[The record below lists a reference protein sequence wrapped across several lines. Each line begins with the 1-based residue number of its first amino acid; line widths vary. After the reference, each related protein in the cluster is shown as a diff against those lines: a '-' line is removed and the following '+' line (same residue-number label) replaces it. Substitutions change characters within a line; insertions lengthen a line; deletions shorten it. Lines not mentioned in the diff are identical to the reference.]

1 VDNDIEST
9 IICEDT
15 TDLIEID
22 PLCRKKFKN
31 PKIGYLNINT
41 LQNKIVDLRS
51 IAKDIDFA
59 FLAISETKLND
70 SYPSAQF
77 LIDGYYNPHEFRRDR
92 PYNSGG
98 GLLVYIRKGIPCK
111 RLMKFEHP
119 GIEAIIVE
127 IQIGSRKWCVI
138 SIYRSEDVTPGIF
151 IEKLSQSVDQI
162 LDSYENLIILGDINI
177 NSFDKSASK
186 FRHLGTFC
194 DTYGMTNLVKEPTCF
209 QSETPTSIDV
219 ILTNKPRSFMHTKSI
234 VNGLSDFHSL
244 IMTMLKAQVSK
255 LDPVQI
261 NYRNFK
267 DFDEIAFKLELSQ
280 SLNAIDFDQDTNDYN
295 KFLAIFQGSLERHAP
310 MKSKTLR
317 GNDAPFMTNALRRE
331 IKHRSRLRN
340 IARKENTG
348 EAKRAYCSQRNKCT
362 KLRRASIKSYFKRG
376 LSMGRNSKS
385 YWKTISPFLTNKGTH
400 GNEDYIL
407 EENNVLVRDPNSI
420 GDIFIEYYTNIVEHA
435 TGIPPVNIPS
445 PENGDL
451 IDTILSHYES
461 HPSILSIQNM
471 DLNSTFKLPLAN
483 EKDIENIIKNLDTSK
498 AMGIDNIPARLVK
511 QSADVIY
518 RPLTKILNKSIEKDN
533 FPDPMQIGKI
543 TPVYKSGKENSRLN
557 KKDYRPVSVLTVFS
571 KIFERYILNQMLE
584 HVNTILSD
592 KISAYRKGY
601 SSQHVL
607 LKLTE
612 EWRKHLDRNQ
622 IVGAV
627 LMDLSKAFDCIPHD
641 LLIAKLSA
649 YGFDKNTLKFFLSYL
664 KGRKQSVN
672 IKGKLSS
679 FMDVLAGVPQG
690 SILGPVIFNIFINDM
705 QNIFDKCCLN
715 NYADDNTLDTH
726 ASTVPE
732 LVDSLEKD
740 SQKAINWFKSNH
752 MIANPDKFKAIIIT
766 KNGSDTSGI
775 ELKINDDIIHT
786 QKEVMLVGV
795 TLDNKLSLAPHISTI
810 CKRAAN
816 QLNSIKRLNKHFD
829 AETKKHFV
837 RTYVLSHFNYCPL
850 VWHFCGNG
858 SIHKMEKIQERA
870 LRFVFNDYTS
880 EYKDML
886 QRNGESTL
894 YLKRVRIMAQEVYK
908 AINNQSPKY
917 VKELLSERNSRYS
930 NRRPLDLY
938 IPRVNQEKFG
948 YKSYTFE
955 APSVWNSLDLE
966 IRKAENLN
974 DFKKLIN
981 SWTGPS
987 CRCNFCNNSGDELLF

>member
-111 RLMKFEHP
+111 RLRKFEHP
-119 GIEAIIVE
+119 DIEAIIVE

-151 IEKLSQSVDQI
+151 IEKLSKSVDQI

>member
-1 VDNDIEST
+1 MDNDIEST

-111 RLMKFEHP
+111 RLRKFEHP
-119 GIEAIIVE
+119 DIEAIIVE

>member
-1 VDNDIEST
+1 
-9 IICEDT
+9 
-15 TDLIEID
+15 
-22 PLCRKKFKN
+22 LCKKKFKN

-41 LQNKIVDLRS
+41 LQNKIVDLQS
-51 IAKDIDFA
+51 IAHDIDFT
-59 FLAISETKLND
+59 FLAVAETKLND

-77 LIDGYYNPHEFRRDR
+77 FIDGYYSPHEFRRDR

-98 GLLVYIRKGIPCK
+98 GLLLYIKKGIPCK

-119 GIEAIIVE
+119 DIEAIIVE
-127 IQIGSRKWCVI
+127 IQIGNRKWCVI
-138 SIYRSEDVTPGIF
+138 SIYRSEDVTPGVF

-162 LDSYENLIILGDINI
+162 LDSFESLIIIGDINI
-177 NSFDKSASK
+177 NSLDKSTPK
-186 FRHLGTFC
+186 FKHLGDFC

-209 QSETPTSIDV
+209 QSESPTSIDV

-244 IMTMLKAQVSK
+244 IMTMFKAHVSK
-255 LDPVQI
+255 LEPIQI

-267 DFDEIAFKLELSQ
+267 DFDDIAFQLELSQ
-280 SLNAIDFDQDTNDYN
+280 SLNEIDFELDSNDFD
-295 KFLAIFQGSLERHAP
+295 KFLAIFQASLEMHAP
-310 MKSKTLR
+310 MKSKTIR

-331 IKHRSRLRN
+331 IKQRSRLRN
-340 IARKENTG
+340 IARKQNTG

-362 KLRRASIKSYFKRG
+362 KLRRANIKSYFKNG
-376 LSMGRNSKS
+376 LSKGRNSKS

-407 EENNVLVRDPNSI
+407 EENNVLVRDHNAI
-420 GDIFIEYYTNIVEHA
+420 GDIFIDYYTNIVENA
-435 TGIPPVNIPS
+435 TGTPPVNIPP

-451 IDTILSHYES
+451 IGTILSHYES

-471 DLNSTFKLPLAN
+471 GLDSTFKLPLAN
-483 EKDIENIIKNLDTSK
+483 EQDILDIIKHLDTSK
-498 AMGIDNIPARLVK
+498 AMGIDNIPARLVN
-511 QSADVIY
+511 QSAYVIY
-518 RPLTKILNKSIEKDN
+518 KPLTKIINKSIEKDN
-533 FPDPMQIGKI
+533 FPDLMQIGKI

-571 KIFERYILNQMLE
+571 KIFERYILNKMLE

-601 SSQHVL
+601 STQHVL

-612 EWRKHLDRNQ
+612 EWRKHLDHNQ

-641 LLIAKLSA
+641 LLIAKLAA
-649 YGFDKNTLKFFLSYL
+649 YGFDKNTLKFLLSYL

-690 SILGPVIFNIFINDM
+690 SILGPILFNIFINDM
-705 QNIFDKCCLN
+705 HNIFDKCSLN
-715 NYADDNTLDTH
+715 NYADDNTLDDH
-726 ASTVPE
+726 ASSIPM

-740 SQKAINWFKSNH
+740 SQKAIDWFKSNQ

-775 ELKINDDIIHT
+775 ELKINGEIIHT
-786 QKEVMLVGV
+786 QKEVTLVGV
-795 TLDNKLSLAPHISTI
+795 TIDNKLSFAPHISKI
-810 CKRAAN
+810 CKTAAN
-816 QLNSIKRLNKHFD
+816 QLNSIKRLNKHFNAD
-829 AETKKHFV
+829 TKKALT
-837 RTYVLSHFNYCPL
+837 RSYVLSQFNYCPL
-850 VWHFCGNG
+850 VWHFCGNA

-880 EYKDML
+880 EYKEML
-886 QRNGESTL
+886 EKNGESTL

-955 APSVWNSLDLE
+955 APSVWNSLDIE
-966 IRKAENLN
+966 IRKAENFN

-981 SWTGPS
+981 SWTGAS
-987 CRCNFCNNSGDELLF
+987 CRCNFCNDSEDELLF

>member
-1 VDNDIEST
+1 MILNQLLFVKTQQISLKS
-9 IICEDT
+9 IHCAG
-15 TDLIEID
+15 
-22 PLCRKKFKN
+22 KKFKN

-111 RLMKFEHP
+111 RLRKFEHP
-119 GIEAIIVE
+119 DIEAIIVE

>member
-1 VDNDIEST
+1 
-9 IICEDT
+9 
-15 TDLIEID
+15 
-22 PLCRKKFKN
+22 LCRKKFKN

-51 IAKDIDFA
+51 IAQDIDFT
-59 FLAISETKLND
+59 FLAVAETKLND

-77 LIDGYYNPHEFRRDR
+77 FMEGYYNPHEFRRDR

-98 GLLVYIRKGIPCK
+98 GLLIYIRKGIPCK
-111 RLMKFEHP
+111 RLRKFEHP
-119 GIEAIIVE
+119 DIEAIIVE

-151 IEKLSQSVDQI
+151 IDKLSKSVDQI

-407 EENNVLVRDPNSI
+407 EENNVLVRDPNYI

>member
-1 VDNDIEST
+1 M
-9 IICEDT
+9 CK
-15 TDLIEID
+15 
-22 PLCRKKFKN
+22 KKFKN
-31 PKIGYLNINT
+31 PKIRYLNINS

-51 IAKDIDFA
+51 IAQDIDFT
-59 FLAISETKLND
+59 FLAVAETKLND

-77 LIDGYYNPHEFRRDR
+77 FIDGYYNPHEFRRDR
-92 PYNSGG
+92 PYNNGG
-98 GLLVYIRKGIPCK
+98 GLLLYIKRGIPCK
-111 RLMKFEHP
+111 RLRKFEHED
-119 GIEAIIVE
+119 IEAIIVE
-127 IQIGSRKWCVI
+127 MHIGSKKWCVI
-138 SIYRSEDVTPGIF
+138 SIYRSEDVTPRVF

-177 NSFDKSASK
+177 NSLDKSASK
-186 FRHLGTFC
+186 FRHLGDFC
-194 DTYGMTNLVKEPTCF
+194 DTYDMTNLVKEPTCF

-234 VNGLSDFHSL
+234 MNGLSDFHSL
-244 IMTMLKAQVSK
+244 IMTMFKAQVSK
-255 LDPVQI
+255 LEPI
-261 NYRNFK
+261 HIRYRNFK
-267 DFDEIAFKLELSQ
+267 DFDEIAFKLELDH
-280 SLNAIDFDQDTNDYN
+280 SLKEIDFDQDSNDFS
-295 KFLAIFQGSLERHAP
+295 KFLAVFGGILERHAP

-340 IARKENTG
+340 KARKENT
-348 EAKRAYCSQRNKCT
+348 ATSKIAYCSQRNKCT
-362 KLRRASIKSYFKRG
+362 KLRRESINAYFKKG

-385 YWKTISPFLTNKGTH
+385 YWKTISPFLTKKGTH

-407 EENNVLVRDPNSI
+407 EENNVLVKNPDAI
-420 GDIFIEYYTNIVEHA
+420 GDIFIDYYTNIVEHA
-435 TGIPPVNIPS
+435 TGIPPVNIPF

-451 IDTILSHYES
+451 IDTILSHYENHS
-461 HPSILSIQNM
+461 SILAIQNM
-471 DLNSTFKLPLAN
+471 NLNSTFKLPLAD
-483 EKDIENIIKNLDTSK
+483 EQDIEKIMKNLDTSK
-498 AMGIDNIPARLVK
+498 AMGIDNVPARLVK
-511 QSADVIY
+511 LSADVIH
-518 RPLTKILNKSIEKDN
+518 RPFTKILNKSIERDN

-571 KIFERYILNQMLE
+571 KVFERYILNQMLE

-601 SSQHVL
+601 STQHVL

-612 EWRKHLDRNQ
+612 EWRKHLDNNQ

-641 LLIAKLSA
+641 LLIAKLAA
-649 YGFDKNTLKFFLSYL
+649 YGFDKKTLKFFLSYL

-679 FMDVLAGVPQG
+679 YMDVLAGVPQG
-690 SILGPVIFNIFINDM
+690 SILGPVIFNLFINDM
-705 QNIFDKCCLN
+705 HNIFDKCCLN
-715 NYADDNTLDTH
+715 NYADDNTLDGH
-726 ASTVPE
+726 ASSVPK
-732 LVDSLEKD
+732 LVDILEHD
-740 SQKAINWFKSNH
+740 SQKAIDWFKSNH
-752 MIANPDKFKAIIIT
+752 MIANPDKFKAIVIT
-766 KNGSDTSGI
+766 KQGSDTSGI
-775 ELKINDDIIHT
+775 ELKINNEIIYT
-786 QKEVMLVGV
+786 QKEVTLIGV
-795 TLDNKLSLAPHISTI
+795 IIDNKLSLAPHISNM
-810 CKRAAN
+810 CKTAAN
-816 QLNSIKRLNKHFD
+816 QLNSIKRLKKHFD
-829 AETKKHFV
+829 IDTKKHLV
-837 RTYVLSHFNYCPL
+837 ITYVLSHFNYCPL

-870 LRFVFNDYTS
+870 LRFVFNDYES

-886 QRNGESTL
+886 QKNGESTL

-917 VKELLSERNSRYS
+917 MKELLSERNSRYS

-938 IPRVNQEKFG
+938 IPGVNQKTFG
-948 YKSYTFE
+948 YKSYRFE

-966 IRKAENLN
+966 IRKAENFN

-987 CRCNFCNNSGDELLF
+987 CRCNFCNDSEDELSF